1 MGLKNYQKK
10 ALQKG
15 RRGGLL
21 PPSFDALTS
30 GEDEHILILLK
41 AITGSGKTVIA
52 SEYIERIL
60 TADPADRGAAPVC
73 VIWLSKGNGMLQR

>member
-52 SEYIERIL
+52 SE
-60 TADPADRGAAPVC
+60 
-73 VIWLSKGNGMLQR
+73 

>member
-60 TADPADRGAAPVC
+60 PPTRRTEEPR
-73 VIWLSKGNGMLQR
+73 LSASSG